1 MSGYLYVMYQKY
13 NFVWIYTFNSIS
25 VMWKKWKKAHF
36 FPNINFF
43 KAIFSMGEKVM
54 FKTEDQF

>member
-1 MSGYLYVMYQKY
+1 
-13 NFVWIYTFNSIS
+13 
-25 VMWKKWKKAHF
+25 MWKKWKKAHF
-36 FPNINFF
+36 FPNINCF

>member
-1 MSGYLYVMYQKY
+1 MRLPPCDVSEAQ
-13 NFVWIYTFNSIS
+13 FCSYTFNSIS
-25 VMWKKWKKAHF
+25 ISWKKWEKAHF

>member
-1 MSGYLYVMYQKY
+1 MSGSLYVTYQKY
-13 NFVWIYTFNSIS
+13 NFVQTYTFNSIS
-25 VMWKKWKKAHF
+25 ITWKKWKKAHF
-36 FPNINFF
+36 FPIINFF